1 MTSESMPVGIVLEKR
16 RSDHPWEDHYW
27 IPVGVAPGAPQI
39 DQWREIGK
47 GDGWVRY
54 HAGTL
59 PLEIYKDETED
70 YRYNLAN
77 DPPSVYVVLRDDDDA
92 EAEPMP
98 FKLTVSPS
106 EAQAYLDAEE
116 HLLEA
121 VEMPE
126 LVQHWL
132 TAFVERYHVDQPV
145 YKRKRKPH
153 DPRKGGDGIER
164 PAAPASIRPDQ
175 S

>member
-1 MTSESMPVGIVLEKR
+1 MTSESMPVGIVIERR
-16 RSDHPWEDHYW
+16 RSDHPWESHYW
-27 IPVGVAPGAPQI
+27 IPVGVVPGAPEI
-39 DQWREIGK
+39 ETWKEIGA

-59 PLEIYKDETED
+59 ALEIFNDETED

-77 DPPSVYVVLRDDDDA
+77 DPPSVYVLLREDEDS
-92 EAEPMP
+92 ESGLEP

-106 EAQAYLDAEE
+106 EAQAYLDADE
-116 HLLEA
+116 HLVEA

-126 LVQHWL
+126 MVQSWL
-132 TAFVERYHVDQPV
+132 AAFVGQYHVEEPV

-153 DPRKGGDGIER
+153 DPRKGGDGQDSPPSTTGR
-164 PAAPASIRPDQ
+164 SQP
-175 S
+175 